1 MIMQNHEATKLDLN
15 ILYTNVSSHFYDLLD
30 YWIWITCIFAKM
42 MRCPNFSEIIV
53 VEKTNAMNFFLIYK
67 NGERWL
73 DLYVRGLNSILILLK
88 NVWT

>member
-1 MIMQNHEATKLDLN
+1 MITQNHEATKLELN
-15 ILYTNVSSHFYDLLD
+15 ILYTNVSSYFYDLLD
-30 YWIWITCIFAKM
+30 YWIWKHVSLQKWWGAQTFK
-42 MRCPNFSEIIV
+42 EIIV

-67 NGERWL
+67 NGEWWL